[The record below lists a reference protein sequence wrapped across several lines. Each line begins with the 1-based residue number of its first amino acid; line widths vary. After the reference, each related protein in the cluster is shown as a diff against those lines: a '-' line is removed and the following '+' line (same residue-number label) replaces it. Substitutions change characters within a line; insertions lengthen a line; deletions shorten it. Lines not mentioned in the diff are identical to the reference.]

1 MQLTSATLELSR
13 DAFLDNLAACRV
25 LNEDEVRDVV
35 SQHPDADALTL
46 AQAFLDAGSLTAY
59 QIASICDGFG
69 HDLRIGNY
77 DVLDKLGAGGMGTVL
92 KARHRRMK
100 RIVALKLL
108 LPKFCEN
115 ESFVKRFQR
124 EVETIA
130 KLGHPNIVMAY
141 DADECDSGHFLVME
155 FVDGRDLA
163 STIEKFGP
171 MHPTDAV
178 ECIVQAARGLAYAHA
193 LNVIHRDIKPAN
205 LLRDKN
211 GTVKVTDL
219 GLARLAASAD
229 TQPSTGITQAGFVL
243 GTPDYMPPEQAVDSS
258 DLDQRADIYSLG
270 ATLFQLV
277 TGKVMYPGNSVMS
290 VLMKHREA
298 EIPPLAGAPPVLDAI
313 FRRMVAKKPEDRY
326 QTMNE
331 VIAALEPLLAS
342 KIETGSQAMAE
353 TAPISVSDLPNASQ
367 QWFKTVIVEPSRV
380 QAGIMRKYLEA
391 QDLTVSAVVGTGA
404 DALAAVRQHQPDAVL
419 CSFHLSDTSGV
430 DLAGLMHAE
439 LAAAAPGFVLV
450 SSEDDGSKAGA
461 MSRLARTVMLLK
473 PFTPEQ
479 LVLSLS
485 LATGKKL
492 IAKSPDSSLAG
503 IPNLKPAKRDRS
515 SLKVLVVDDSAV
527 CRIHEKQ
534 VLEQLG
540 FRTFSEASDGA
551 NAIAAAT
558 REPFDLIVTDYN
570 MPLMDGFALVSYL
583 KQTPATA
590 KVPIVM
596 VTTETEPAVLDPVRK
611 LGVAAVFEKSFPKE
625 EVNALMDRLF
635 P

>member
-1 MQLTSATLELSR
+1 MQATSATLELSR
-13 DAFLDNLAACRV
+13 DAFLANLASSR
-25 LNEDEVRDVV
+25 LLTEDEVRAIV
-35 SQHPDADALTL
+35 SKHPDATALDL
-46 AQAFLDAGSLTAY
+46 SGAFIANGMLTAY
-59 QIASICDGFG
+59 QLASICDGFG
-69 HDLRIGNY
+69 DSLRIGNY
-77 DVLDKLGAGGMGTVL
+77 DVMDKLGAGGMGTVL

-100 RIVALKLL
+100 RVVALKLL
-108 LPKFCEN
+108 LPRFCEN

-155 FVDGRDLA
+155 FVDGRDL
-163 STIEKFGP
+163 SSIVEKFGP
-171 MHPTDAV
+171 MKSAEAV
-178 ECIVQAARGLAYAHA
+178 DCILQAARGLAYAHS

-205 LLRDKN
+205 LLRDKT
-211 GTVKVTDL
+211 GVVKVTDL
-219 GLARLAASAD
+219 GLARLASNAD
-229 TQPSTGITQAGFVL
+229 TPVKTGITQAGFVL
-243 GTPDYMPPEQAVDSS
+243 GTPDYMPPEQAVDST

-277 TGKVMYPGNSVMS
+277 SGKVMYPGASVMA

-298 EIPPLAGAPPVLDAI
+298 EIPTLPNSPPALDAV
-313 FRRMVAKKPEDRY
+313 FRTMVAKKPEDRY
-326 QTMNE
+326 QSMNE
-331 VIAALEPLLAS
+331 VIAALEPLAGAKPDTKVLS
-342 KIETGSQAMAE
+342 PSE
-353 TAPISVSDLPNASQ
+353 TAAILPSTSQ
-367 QWFKTVIVEPSRV
+367 RWFKTLIVEPSRV
-380 QAGIMRKYLEA
+380 QASIMRKYLEA

-404 DALAAVRQHQPDAVL
+404 DALAAVRQHKPDAVL
-419 CSFHLSDTSGV
+419 CSYHLTDTSGV
-430 DLAGLMHAE
+430 DLAGLLHAE
-439 LAAAAPGFVLV
+439 LAEAAPGFVLV

-461 MSRLARTVMLLK
+461 MSRLARTVVLLK

-479 LVLSLS
+479 LVLALG
-485 LATGKKL
+485 LATGKSL
-492 IAKSPDSSLAG
+492 IAKAPESSLAG
-503 IPNLKPAKRDRS
+503 VPSLKPAKRDRS
-515 SLKVLVVDDSAV
+515 TIKVLIVDDSTV

-540 FRTFSEASDGA
+540 FRTFLEAADGA

-558 REPFDLIVTDYN
+558 REPIDLIVTDYN

-583 KQTPATA
+583 KQTAATA

-596 VTTETEPAVLDPVRK
+596 VTTETDAAVLDPVRK

>member
-1 MQLTSATLELSR
+1 MQVTSATLELSR
-13 DAFLDNLAACRV
+13 DALLANLAACR
-25 LNEDEVRDVV
+25 LLTEDEVRDIV
-35 SQHPDADALTL
+35 SKHPDADALSL
-46 AQAFLDAGSLTAY
+46 SKAFIDAGLLTAY
-59 QIASICDGFG
+59 QLASICDGFG
-69 HDLRIGNY
+69 EDLRIGNY

-100 RIVALKLL
+100 RVVALKLL

-115 ESFVKRFQR
+115 EAFVRRFQR

-171 MHPTDAV
+171 MHANDAV
-178 ECIVQAARGLAYAHA
+178 DCIVQAARGLAYAHS

-205 LLRDKN
+205 LLRDKS
-211 GTVKVTDL
+211 GVVKVTDL
-219 GLARLAASAD
+219 GLARLAAS
-229 TQPSTGITQAGFVL
+229 TESQPNTGITQAGFVL
-243 GTPDYMPPEQAVDSS
+243 GTPDYMPPEQAVDST

-270 ATLFQLV
+270 ATLYQLM
-277 TGKVMYPGNSVMS
+277 TGNVMYPGASVMA

-298 EIPPLAGAPPVLDAI
+298 EIPTLTGAPPALDAI

-326 QTMNE
+326 QTMSD
-331 VIAALEPLLAS
+331 VLAALEPLLAS
-342 KIETGSQAMAE
+342 KIEIGAQAMAE
-353 TAPISVSDLPNASQ
+353 TATLSDSELLGGPQ
-367 QWFKTVIVEPSRV
+367 RWFKAVIVEPSRV
-380 QAGIMRKYLEA
+380 QAGIIRKYLEA
-391 QDLTVSAVVGTGA
+391 QDLTVSAVVGTGT

-419 CSFHLSDTSGV
+419 CSHHLSDTSGV

-450 SSEDDGSKAGA
+450 SSEDDGTKAGA
-461 MSRLARTVMLLK
+461 LSRLARAVVLLK

-479 LVLSLS
+479 LVLALN

-503 IPNLKPAKRDRS
+503 VPSLKPLKRDRS
-515 SLKVLVVDDSAV
+515 TLKVLVVDDSTV

-540 FRTFSEASDGA
+540 FRNFAEAADGA

-570 MPLMDGFALVSYL
+570 MPLMDGLALVSYL
-583 KQTPATA
+583 KQNATTA

-611 LGVAAVFEKSFPKE
+611 LGVAAVFEKSFPME
-625 EVNALMDRLF
+625 EVKALMDRLF